1 MNVFLLIS
9 YNKAF
14 INAYSKPTHATS
26 SSILCSFLLA
36 CKNPE
41 IPSFLN
47 LSATSFCSLGSSF
60 SYYLLASCCVH
71 HVLPFLASVGLSMWL
86 LCRPQRFLRPLV
98 KLCFPRQRLSEILIP
113 MSDDTTMILQIL
125 FPLKIAGVGGTTN
138 ISVLAKARRNMQ
150 QLLSYSG
157 RSLPSK
163 NFGGGTTTC
172 LRSTTSYL
180 GRVCIFIRKESSP
193 SGRRYL
199 RFTID
204 L

>member
-1 MNVFLLIS
+1 MPTPNPPMLRLFPPLFYLL
-9 YNKAF
+9 
-14 INAYSKPTHATS
+14 
-26 SSILCSFLLA
+26 SFFA
-36 CKNPE
+36 CKKPRN
-41 IPSFLN
+41 SFVLE
-47 LSATSFCSLGSSF
+47 SFSRVTSLHFSSLGSSLF
-60 SYYLLASCCVH
+60 FFLLSLASCCVH

-98 KLCFPRQRLSEILIP
+98 KLCFPRQRFSEILIP
-113 MSDDTTMILQIL
+113 LSDDTTMILQIL
-125 FPLKIAGVGGTTN
+125 FPSKIAGVGGTTN

-193 SGRRYL
+193 YGRGAICDL
-199 RFTID
+199 R
-204 L
+204 